1 MKIFRPQIIS
11 SLFIILFVTLLLT
24 ACAKDR
30 VPNGDGKLVFEVEE
44 HSVPV
49 EDALNIVSDLP
60 AYIIPYD
67 YKEFGAA
74 LVNRMQNKVAEVN
87 DDNFTD
93 LASVVLHSSQ
103 IQSIEDEWSVILIQ
117 LLLGHNII
125 IVEPTIKDFNY
136 FSDIITS
143 IYLLFSGFEEGQE
156 LLNELEVIPG
166 ARQTL
171 EAFYELSMDPSKIE
185 SMFLF
190 NTDSSGVFAEA
201 IAVRGSDFHI
211 VDRMKG
217 VAEMEVTHEQIIDEE
232 GTTEQIEAPNVESA
246 PNSTPSD
253 DITPYTY
260 GLFADMFVKWID
272 EQEYYV
278 EQQDA
283 ARQRALTT
291 LNTRATETTKYNLE
305 DICTVQKVQYT
316 ISAATP
322 YDVGP
327 KLPVTVSF
335 EICSIYMEDEDCD
348 YYCVYKNI
356 LSYNQILDCGPTG
369 EENKRKWRQHFRLG
383 EYQYT
388 HDDFKQVWY
397 SFPYYGPFMRDMESS
412 SICHAHTDDLVDSA
426 TSAVNI
432 PDANS
437 IKSVAGVVVEKY
449 SPKNSI
455 GSVDKTDGF
464 SYGFDGAFYL
474 AKEPSA
480 SLGFSVSWDTSTT
493 QTIDDLEIIASST
506 SGIPVWKYVGHNLP
520 ESFYN
525 LFKTTSH
532 SEAPAI
538 MRRECEVDQSWI
550 WRVPNPSGSYRLFD
564 ETKVST
570 AVMYYKNGFFQSY
583 ANYVNQETSKRVSF
597 LMMPPPRCQQKWM
610 MNVAPYSEELNSM
623 LATTH
628 SRFWKKDDHEFTM
641 NDSSQDSR
649 ITIEQFINDFKRDL
663 NSKRFT
669 WKNRNFTGK
678 FTFSYYNIDDE
689 NNEPLSF
696 DFVVE

>member
-87 DDNFTD
+87 DDNFTN

-156 LLNELEVIPG
+156 LLNELAIIPG

-232 GTTEQIEAPNVESA
+232 GTTEQIEAPNVENST
-246 PNSTPSD
+246 NSTPSD
-253 DITPYTY
+253 AITPYTY
-260 GLFADMFVKWID
+260 GLFADMFTKWIN
-272 EQEYYV
+272 EQKYYV
-278 EQQDA
+278 NQQET

-291 LNTRATETTKYNLE
+291 LNTRATDTSKYNLD
-305 DICTVQKVQYT
+305 DISTVQKVQYT

-322 YDVGP
+322 YNLGP

-335 EICSIYMEDEDCD
+335 EVCSIYMEDENSD

-356 LSYNQILDCGPTG
+356 LSYNQVLDCGPTG
-369 EENKRKWRQHFRLG
+369 VENKRKWRESYNFGSWRIGFDEINL
-383 EYQYT
+383 EWVKY
-388 HDDFKQVWY
+388 
-397 SFPYYGPFMRDMESS
+397 PYYGPFMRDIASL

-437 IKSVAGVVVEKY
+437 IKSVAGVAVEKY

-493 QTIDDLEIIASST
+493 QSIDDLEIITST
-506 SGIPVWKYVGHNLP
+506 ANGIPEWRYVGQNLP
-520 ESFYN
+520 EAYYN
-525 LFKTTSH
+525 LFYDTSH
-532 SEAPAI
+532 SEAPSI

-550 WRVPNPSGSYRLFD
+550 WKVPNPTGSYRLFD
-564 ETKVST
+564 ETKVTT
-570 AVMYYKNGFFQSY
+570 AVMYYENGFFEVYAQY
-583 ANYVNQETSKRVSF
+583 ANNATTKRVSF
-597 LMMPPPRCQQKWM
+597 LMMPPPRSQQKWM
-610 MNVAPYSEELNSM
+610 MNVAPYSDELNSM

>member
-87 DDNFTD
+87 EDNFTD

-156 LLNELEVIPG
+156 LLNELAIIPG

-232 GTTEQIEAPNVESA
+232 GTTEQIEAPNVENST
-246 PNSTPSD
+246 NSTPSD
-253 DITPYTY
+253 AITPYTY
-260 GLFADMFVKWID
+260 GLFADMFTKWIN
-272 EQEYYV
+272 EQKYYIN
-278 EQQDA
+278 QQET

-291 LNTRATETTKYNLE
+291 LNTRATDTSKYNLD
-305 DICTVQKVQYT
+305 DISTVQKVQYT

-322 YDVGP
+322 YNLGP

-335 EICSIYMEDEDCD
+335 EVCSIYMEDENSD
-348 YYCVYKNI
+348 YYCIYKNI
-356 LSYNQILDCGPTG
+356 LSYNQVLDCGPTG
-369 EENKRKWRQHFRLG
+369 VENKRKWRESYNFGSWRIGFDEINL
-383 EYQYT
+383 EWVKY
-388 HDDFKQVWY
+388 
-397 SFPYYGPFMRDMESS
+397 PYYGPFMRDIASL

-437 IKSVAGVVVEKY
+437 IKSVAGAVVEKY

-493 QTIDDLEIIASST
+493 QSIDDLEIITST
-506 SGIPVWKYVGHNLP
+506 ANGIPEWRYVGQNLP
-520 ESFYN
+520 EAYYN
-525 LFKTTSH
+525 LFYDTSH
-532 SEAPAI
+532 SEAPSI

-550 WRVPNPSGSYRLFD
+550 WKVPNPTGSYRLFD
-564 ETKVST
+564 ETKVTT
-570 AVMYYKNGFFQSY
+570 AVMYYENGFFEVYAQY
-583 ANYVNQETSKRVSF
+583 ANNATTKRVSF

-610 MNVAPYSEELNSM
+610 MNVAPYSDELNSM

-689 NNEPLSF
+689 NNELLSF